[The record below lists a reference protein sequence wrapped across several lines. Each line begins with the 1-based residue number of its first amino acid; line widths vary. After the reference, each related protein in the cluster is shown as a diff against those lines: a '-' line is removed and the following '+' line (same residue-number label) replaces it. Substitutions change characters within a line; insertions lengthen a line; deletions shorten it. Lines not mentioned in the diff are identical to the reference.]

1 MDQVALSEGAS
12 NIANVA
18 TAITSAVSDVA
29 PQAISV
35 ITAAVGLGVVFWGAR
50 LLWNKFKS
58 MAKQDNRV

>member
-1 MDQVALSEGAS
+1 MEQVALQEGAS

-35 ITAAVGLGVVFWGAR
+35 ITAAVGLGVVFLGRATVMEQIQIHG
-50 LLWNKFKS
+50 KIG
-58 MAKQDNRV
+58 

>member
-1 MDQVALSEGAS
+1 MEQVALQEGAS

-58 MAKQDNRV
+58 MAK

>member
-1 MDQVALSEGAS
+1 MEQVALQEGAS
-12 NIANVA
+12 NIATVA

-58 MAKQDNRV
+58 MAK